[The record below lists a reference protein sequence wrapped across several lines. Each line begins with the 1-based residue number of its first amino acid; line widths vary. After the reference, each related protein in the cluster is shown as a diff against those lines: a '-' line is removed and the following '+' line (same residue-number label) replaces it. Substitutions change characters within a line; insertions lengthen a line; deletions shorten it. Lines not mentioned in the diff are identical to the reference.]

1 MMKIIQFREGEK
13 NKIEN
18 KLAQYKLEGIQPI
31 IYAKKALSSHEVASY
46 ESEYM
51 SVKLALTTTQR
62 EIDQFTQKYE
72 CDLEFVC
79 MVGVNDGLASTES

>member
-1 MMKIIQFREGEK
+1 
-13 NKIEN
+13 
-18 KLAQYKLEGIQPI
+18 
-31 IYAKKALSSHEVASY
+31 
-46 ESEYM
+46 M

-79 MVGVNDGLASTES
+79 MVGVNDGLATCHKEFVTHLTRCGIKYGLMTSDAADSTINVGKKLVGHSFT